1 MNVKKKLPW
10 AVEKFGKPCYNR
22 ADFDRMALTE
32 KEVSCQSKN
41 N

>member
-1 MNVKKKLPW
+1 MSIQKKLPRT
-10 AVEKFGKPCYNR
+10 VEKFGKPCYNR
-22 ADFDRMALTE
+22 VDFDRMALTE

>member
-1 MNVKKKLPW
+1 MNVRKKLPR

-32 KEVSCQSKN
+32 EEVSCQSKN

>member
-1 MNVKKKLPW
+1 MNVRKKLPR
-10 AVEKFGKPCYNR
+10 AVEKFGKLCYNK
-22 ADFDRMALTE
+22 ATFDRMALTE